1 MTTTDDDRR
10 LFGDNKGIDIRELGS
25 IIEDDSRRLFGSSNP
40 VDIRDLGSLLGVELL
55 QFFTE
60 LFVSLETTS
69 SSPGVQ
75 IRSAGG
81 LAAGIVVVI
90 VLTTCCLIAAL
101 MGIAFFVWHSMR
113 SSGAVM
119 DDVHPTPVVPPTPPP
134 GPPRPPP
141 PQPRDA
147 TQKALKEAI
156 DMRDITRLRNLL
168 SEILLKGWPER
179 KHTDLVLKG
188 LDVVATL
195 KESAAEVLEQALSEG
210 SLPPNAL
217 ADARLAGVEREL
229 LSRAEGLR
237 QRNGAGATA
246 GTLG

>member
-1 MTTTDDDRR
+1 M
-10 LFGDNKGIDIRELGS
+10 FGDSNAIDIKELGWM
-25 IIEDDSRRLFGSSNP
+25 IVDDSRRLFGSSNP

-69 SSPGVQ
+69 STPSAQPDH
-75 IRSAGG
+75 AGG

-90 VLTTCCLIAAL
+90 VLSMCCLIGVVMA
-101 MGIAFFVWHSMR
+101 IAFFVWHSMR

-119 DDVHPTPVVPPTPPP
+119 DEVHPTPVTPVTPVLPRATAPPAPRPVPPAPA
-134 GPPRPPP
+134 
-141 PQPRDA
+141 PRDA

-156 DMRDITRLRNLL
+156 DMQDITRLRNLL
-168 SEILLKGWPER
+168 SEILLKGWPE
-179 KHTDLVLKG
+179 KKYTELVLKA
-188 LDVVATL
+188 LEVVATL
-195 KESAAEVLEQALSEG
+195 KETAAEVLEQALSEG
-210 SLPPNAL
+210 SLPSSAL
-217 ADARLAGVEREL
+217 ADARFAGVEPAL

-237 QRNGAGATA
+237 QRSSGGTA